1 MDEEGAPRSP
11 KRLLWRKIEELDVP
25 LRPLNVLHGAGI
37 VTLADLVRRSEAEL
51 TVMKNFGRKDV
62 RLLQEKLLE
71 LGLRLGMVRTRRRR
85 TIRVMRRERSS

>member
-1 MDEEGAPRSP
+1 M
-11 KRLLWRKIEELDVP
+11 KIEELELP

-51 TVMKNFGRKDV
+51 AVMKNLGRTGV

-71 LGLRLGMVRTRRRR
+71 LGLRLGMVRARRRGSVR
-85 TIRVMRRERSS
+85 AMRRERSS